1 MPQGSRHFFP
11 SSSRP
16 FGPSRPN
23 QTFLHSFN
31 QSLPPPPSYRLS
43 FLSLL
48 HSFTPSLFLSSRHQ
62 YSFLLL
68 LDVLRLSA
76 GSSTFARVCVST
88 SLARRFDLASSAS
101 PSILWIIR
109 VSRNLILRASP
120 CLTPTLISC
129 PSHTRV
135 YLFSSNLV
143 EGFRPVRSG
152 IMGS

>member
-1 MPQGSRHFFP
+1 MPQGSRHFF
-11 SSSRP
+11 SLSRP
-16 FGPSRPN
+16 FAPSRSN

-31 QSLPPPPSYRLS
+31 QSLPPPPSYRLGS
-43 FLSLL
+43 PSLL
-48 HSFTPSLFLSSRHQ
+48 YSFSVSLFSS
-62 YSFLLL
+62 SVLFLTSSQCSSS
-68 LDVLRLSA
+68 LSA
-76 GSSTFARVCVST
+76 GSSAFVRVCVST

-109 VSRNLILRASP
+109 VSRNLILRASL
-120 CLTPTLISC
+120 CLTPTLISR
-129 PSHTRV
+129 PSRARV

>member
-1 MPQGSRHFFP
+1 MPQGSRHFF
-11 SSSRP
+11 SSLSRP
-16 FGPSRPN
+16 FGPSRSN

-31 QSLPPPPSYRLS
+31 QSLPPAPSYRLS
-43 FLSLL
+43 PPR
-48 HSFTPSLFLSSRHQ
+48 SFIPSLFLSSRHRCF
-62 YSFLLL
+62 FLLL
-68 LDVLRLSA
+68 LDALRLSA
-76 GSSTFARVCVST
+76 GSSAFARVCVST

-120 CLTPTLISC
+120 CLASTSISR
-129 PSHTRV
+129 PSRARV